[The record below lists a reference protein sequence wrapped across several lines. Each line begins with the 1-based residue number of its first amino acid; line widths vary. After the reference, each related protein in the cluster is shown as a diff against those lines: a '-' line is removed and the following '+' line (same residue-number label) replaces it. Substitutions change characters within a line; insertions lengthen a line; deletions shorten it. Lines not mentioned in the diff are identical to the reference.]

1 MRIFLLVLILI
12 FSLQLTKVVDVTKV
26 GEIRDFEIEGISV
39 GDSALD
45 FFTENQIIKEK
56 RNYYNY
62 DNFIPAE
69 FEYLDSFKIY
79 DAVQITY
86 KKGDTQYKIYG
97 IAGFLDFPNNIK
109 DCYKK
114 KDEIIDEISG
124 LFSNFKIKKF
134 KEKHPGDPSGKSITT
149 GATFDLNSGFIE
161 IACNDWSKEIGYI
174 DVLRVDIKTN
184 EFEEWLT
191 VAY

>member
-12 FSLQLTKVVDVTKV
+12 FSPQSWTKADD
-26 GEIRDFEIEGISV
+26 IRDFEIEGISI

-56 RNYYNY
+56 RNYYNN
-62 DNFIPAE
+62 DKFIPAE

-79 DAVQITY
+79 DAIQITY
-86 KKGDTQYKIYG
+86 KKGDPQYKIYA

-114 KDEIIDEISG
+114 KDEITDEISE
-124 LFSNFKIKKF
+124 LFSNLKIKKF
-134 KEKHPGDPSGKSITT
+134 KNNHQGDPSGKSITT
-149 GATFDLNSGFIE
+149 GTSFNLDSGYIE
-161 IACNDWSKEIGYI
+161 ISCDDWSKEIGYL
-174 DVLRVDIKTN
+174 DVLRVDITTN
-184 EFEEWLT
+184 EFQKW
-191 VAY
+191 VIDYAYK